1 MKTFKLLNV
10 ISFVFILLL
19 VLVCIYGFATD
30 CPNTAGYVYC
40 GGPASSSNL

>member
-10 ISFVFILLL
+10 ISFVFIVLL

-40 GGPASSSNL
+40 GGPEANSNL